1 MGETIINSNQVRAS
15 GDTSTQ
21 TLINENQVRQ
31 SGDSSSQT
39 LLNKNQIAQSQG
51 TLNAEIVGT
60 PTISDDFI
68 LSNFDSSNYLKFNP
82 TSPNNN
88 AFEIRAKF
96 RIADLTKKG
105 CIFMCSPDQT
115 GIKLTYGGD
124 GVGQYGLSFLV
135 TTGVT
140 GTSWGNTGGTS
151 EYQATNVYTVANQW
165 MWVKLG
171 TLIDGNN
178 NRYVYLEIS
187 TDGTNYTRIKQVFC
201 FNGAGNF
208 ANLTY
213 EQIGT
218 NDGSMT
224 APNSME
230 IDLKEVKFYINGTLS
245 WEAVSF

>member
-1 MGETIINSNQVRAS
+1 MGETIINSNQLRAS
-15 GDTSTQ
+15 GDTSSQ
-21 TLINENQVRQ
+21 TLIGANQVRQ

-68 LSNFDSSNYLKFNP
+68 LSNFDNSNYLKFVP

-88 AFEIRAKF
+88 VFEIRVKF

-105 CIFMCSPDQT
+105 CIFMCSPDQK

-124 GVGQYGLSFLV
+124 GAGQNGLSFLV
-135 TTGVT
+135 TDGS
-140 GTSWGNTGGTS
+140 GASWGNAAEG
-151 EYQATNVYTVANQW
+151 YRATNVYTVANQW
-165 MWVKLG
+165 MWIKLG
-171 TLIDGNN
+171 TLIDENN
-178 NRYVYLEIS
+178 NRFVYLEIS

>member
-1 MGETIINSNQVRAS
+1 MSETIINSNQLRAS
-15 GDTSTQ
+15 GDTSSQ

-51 TLNAEIVGT
+51 TLNAEKVGT

-82 TSPNNN
+82 TSPNNS

-96 RIADLTKKG
+96 RISDLTKKG

-124 GVGQYGLSFLV
+124 GAGQYGLSFLV
-135 TTGVT
+135 TNSSGS
-140 GTSWGNTGGTS
+140 SWGNTDGSGH
-151 EYQATNVYTVANQW
+151 YQATNVYTVANQW
-165 MWVKLG
+165 LWVKLG
-171 TLIDGNN
+171 VSIEEND
-178 NRYVYLEIS
+178 NRYVYLETS
-187 TDGTNYTRIKQVFC
+187 TDGTNYTQVNHSFL

-208 ANLTY
+208 SNLTY

-218 NDGSMT
+218 NDSTMT
-224 APNSME
+224 SPNGME
-230 IDLKEVKFYINGTLS
+230 IDLKEVKYYISGVLS
-245 WEAVSF
+245 FEAVSF